1 MNRIILS
8 LLILMT
14 HHSLLANDA
23 KKMTPE
29 KLFNAIQSYTESANV
44 ENNVISF
51 KYNQVNLYCIWD
63 IKADRMRIITPI
75 AKSAD
80 LSVEL
85 LELALKANYHTVLDA
100 RYAIGDDLLYAAFIH
115 PLSSIT
121 KNELESAI
129 RQVATSA
136 LTFGTSFSSGEL
148 VFPEESK
155 KDKKN
160 ESNKI

>member
-1 MNRIILS
+1 MKRIILS
-8 LLILMT
+8 ILILMT
-14 HHSLLANDA
+14 NHCLLANDA
-23 KKMTPE
+23 VKMTPE
-29 KLFNAIQSYTESANV
+29 KLFNTIQSYTESANV

-63 IKADRMRIITPI
+63 INANRMRIITPI
-75 AKSAD
+75 VKSSN

-85 LELALKANYHTVLDA
+85 LELALKANYHTVLDV
-100 RYAIGDDLLYAAFIH
+100 RYAIGDGLLYSAFIH

-121 KNELESAI
+121 KDELESAI

-148 VFPEESK
+148 IFPGESK
-155 KDKKN
+155 KEK